1 MYMNGTLISAENT
14 WALWA
19 ILTGIAAGSIW
30 LEQKYAWA
38 SKVTGCIIALVAAM
52 ALSNFKIIPVDAP
65 TYDAVWSY
73 VVPLAIPMLLFNA
86 NVNKIKRES
95 GRLLIIFLISGVGT
109 ILGGVVAFLLL
120 NNSIPELY
128 KITAMMV
135 GSYTGG
141 SVNFAAMAEM
151 FKTSGEMASAAV
163 VADNLL
169 MALYFFV
176 LIAMPA
182 LSFIKKHFLHPLED
196 EIEKRGVGDA
206 TEAASY
212 WKAKPIALKDIGLAV
227 ATSFIIVA
235 VSTQLASF
243 FAGIFPKGNLFM
255 DLLNGLLGN
264 RYLVMTTLTMI
275 LATYGHK
282 YFESIAGA
290 QEIGTFL
297 IYIFFTVIGVPAS
310 IMLII
315 QKSPLLLVFCAI
327 MVLFNMAVTL
337 IVGKLFKFSIEEMII
352 ASNANI
358 GGPTTAAAM
367 AIAKGW
373 NVLVI
378 PALLVGT
385 LGYVIGNYYG
395 AIIGNLFSVF

>member
-1 MYMNGTLISAENT
+1 MNGTLISADNT

-30 LEQKYAWA
+30 LEQKYNWA
-38 SKVTGCIIALVAAM
+38 SKVTGCVIALIAAM

-73 VVPLAIPMLLFNA
+73 VVPLAIPLLLFNA
-86 NVNKIKRES
+86 NINRIKKES
-95 GRLLIIFLISGVGT
+95 GRVLIIFLISGIGT
-109 ILGGVVAFLLL
+109 ILGGIVAFFLLKDY
-120 NNSIPELY
+120 IPELH

-135 GSYTGG
+135 GSYVGG
-141 SVNFAAMAEM
+141 SVNFVAMAEM
-151 FKTSGEMASAAV
+151 FQTSGEMVSATV

-176 LIAMPA
+176 LIAMPGI
-182 LSFIKKHFLHPLED
+182 SFIRKHFLHPLVD
-196 EIEKRGVGDA
+196 EIEKRGSSDV
-206 TEAASY
+206 TEAAAY
-212 WKAKPIALKDIGLAV
+212 WKAKPIALKDIGLCI

-235 VSTQLASF
+235 VSVELAKFLGSVL
-243 FAGIFPKGNLFM
+243 PKGNLAL
-255 DLLNGLLGN
+255 DLINGLLGN
-264 RYLVMTTLTMI
+264 KYLVMTTLTMV

-282 YFESIAGA
+282 YFDNLAGA

-310 IMLII
+310 IMLIL

-327 MVLFNMAVTL
+327 MVFFNMVVTL
-337 IVGKLFKFSIEEMII
+337 VFGKLLKFNIEEMII

-373 NVLVI
+373 NILVI
-378 PALLVGT
+378 PAMLVGV

-395 AIIGNLFSVF
+395 AIIGNILGGF

>member
-1 MYMNGTLISAENT
+1 MNGTLISADNT

-19 ILTGIAAGSIW
+19 ILTAIAAGSIW
-30 LEQKYAWA
+30 LEQKYSWA

-65 TYDAVWSY
+65 VYDAVWSY

-86 NVNKIKRES
+86 NINKIKKES
-95 GRLLIIFLISGVGT
+95 GRTLIIFLISGVGT
-109 ILGGVVAFLLL
+109 VLGGFVAFFLLK
-120 NNSIPELY
+120 NYIPELY

-135 GSYTGG
+135 GSYVGG
-141 SVNFAAMAEM
+141 SVNFVAMAEL
-151 FKTSGEMASAAV
+151 FSTGGEMTSAAV

-176 LIAMPA
+176 LIAMPGIA
-182 LSFIKKHFLHPLED
+182 FIRKHFNHPLVD
-196 EIEKRGVGDA
+196 EVEKRGGADT
-206 TEAASY
+206 TEAAAY
-212 WKAKPIALKDIGLAV
+212 WKAKPIALKDIGLSV
-227 ATSFIIVA
+227 ATSFAIVA

-243 FAGIFPKGNLFM
+243 LGTVIPKGNLLM
-255 DLLNGLLGN
+255 DMLNGLLGN

-275 LATYGHK
+275 LATYGYK
-282 YFESIAGA
+282 YFESLAGA

-327 MVLFNMAVTL
+327 MVIFNMAVTL
-337 IVGKLFKFSIEEMII
+337 IFGKLLKFNIEEMII

-373 NVLVI
+373 NILVI

-385 LGYVIGNYYG
+385 LGYILGNYYG
-395 AIIGNLFSVF
+395 AIIGNFLSGF

>member
-1 MYMNGTLISAENT
+1 MNGTLISADNT

-19 ILTGIAAGSIW
+19 ILTAIAAGSIW
-30 LEQKYAWA
+30 LEQKYSWA

-65 TYDAVWSY
+65 VYDAVWSY

-86 NVNKIKRES
+86 NINKIKKES
-95 GRLLIIFLISGVGT
+95 GRTLIIFLISGVGT
-109 ILGGVVAFLLL
+109 VLGGFVAFFLLK
-120 NNSIPELY
+120 NYIPELY

-135 GSYTGG
+135 GSYVGG
-141 SVNFAAMAEM
+141 SVNFVAMAEL
-151 FKTSGEMASAAV
+151 FSTGGEMTSAAV

-176 LIAMPA
+176 LIAMPGIA
-182 LSFIKKHFLHPLED
+182 FIRKHFNHPLVD
-196 EIEKRGVGDA
+196 EVEKRGGADT
-206 TEAASY
+206 TEAAAY
-212 WKAKPIALKDIGLAV
+212 WKAKPIALKDIGLSV
-227 ATSFIIVA
+227 ATSFVIVA

-243 FAGIFPKGNLFM
+243 LGTVIPKGNLLM
-255 DLLNGLLGN
+255 DMLNGLLGN

-275 LATYGHK
+275 LATYGYK
-282 YFESIAGA
+282 YFESLAGA

-327 MVLFNMAVTL
+327 MVIFNMAVTL
-337 IVGKLFKFSIEEMII
+337 IFGKLLKFNIEEMII

-373 NVLVI
+373 NILVI

-385 LGYVIGNYYG
+385 LGYILGNYYG
-395 AIIGNLFSVF
+395 AIIGNFLSGF